1 MCSQFLLNYF
11 HLFWKW
17 YKMARFCEKYY
28 VWYLPSNDLK
38 IATKRNLKGQSV
50 HLEFFV
56 CINFGFFTEHLE
68 NAKIEWAAQPFIVN
82 MTLKK
87 KQTNICNESS
97 RPDNLCSVQLVP
109 EFRFTLFPKSSEG
122 LLSSCTKYL
131 KECKTDKI
139 SFSIFLIW
147 KIKELNL
154 GEGSH
159 FARILN
165 SNFLKGST
173 HSAMIWWQIIRFQ
186 YEKKTNSWQ
195 TRFLSESGQFSWLSR
210 VLFSECRKFKLRV
223 NIVAWV

>member
-1 MCSQFLLNYF
+1 MQKLSEQ
-11 HLFWKW
+11 
-17 YKMARFCEKYY
+17 RS
-28 VWYLPSNDLK
+28 PSLW
-38 IATKRNLKGQSV
+38 TW
-50 HLEFFV
+50 H
-56 CINFGFFTEHLE
+56 
-68 NAKIEWAAQPFIVN
+68 W
-82 MTLKK
+82 K

-139 SFSIFLIW
+139 WFSIFLIW

-154 GEGSH
+154 GEGTH
-159 FARILN
+159 FARTLN

-173 HSAMIWWQIIRFQ
+173 YSAMIRWKIILFQ

-210 VLFSECRKFKLRV
+210 VLFSGCRKFKLRV
-223 NIVAWV
+223 NIVARV